1 MRSGNDVGQEGLT
14 DSLHSNSSQRSCI
27 RLISDR
33 TVGFL
38 IHVFMDPALCP
49 AVDVVTGRSL
59 KCSHKV
65 GSIKLSKS
73 IKSSSLRSLGAKL
86 NS

>member
-1 MRSGNDVGQEGLT
+1 MRSDNDVGQEGLT

-49 AVDVVTGRSL
+49 AVDVATGS
-59 KCSHKV
+59 CV
-65 GSIKLSKS
+65 PIKL
-73 IKSSSLRSLGAKL
+73 GAL
-86 NS
+86 NCPKALKVPLSGA